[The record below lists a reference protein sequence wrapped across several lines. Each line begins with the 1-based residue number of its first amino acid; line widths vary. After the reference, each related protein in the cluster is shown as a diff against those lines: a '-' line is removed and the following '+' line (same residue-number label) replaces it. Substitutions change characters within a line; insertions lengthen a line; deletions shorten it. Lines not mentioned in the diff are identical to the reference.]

1 MRVYTDELK
10 FLNISMQ
17 SQLALFLDFCNAE
30 REIVNSL
37 SNIRERVGVRIAMAQ
52 LPQNPGTVRYCLASL
67 DLHFENI
74 HEEIYTKQGSEKIIS
89 PIIPGSD
96 QRNC

>member
-1 MRVYTDELK
+1 MRVYTDELNL
-10 FLNISMQ
+10 LNISMQ

-30 REIVNSL
+30 REIVNWL
-37 SNIRERVGVRIAMAQ
+37 SNIPKRVGVRFVIAQ
-52 LPQNPGTVRYCLASL
+52 LPPNPGTVRYCLASL
-67 DLHFENI
+67 DLQFENI
-74 HEEIYTKQGSEKIIS
+74 TEVIYTKQGSEKIIS